1 MTLEEVFRMS
11 YDPFTGFTGLAFAE
25 NQGLI
30 FAWYPRDELRTINLV
45 YNCYSWLSL
54 DLFKCTDDPHCS
66 SWYGWKVILLNWY
79 FSKLFPTFRFV
90 NIYFSIFFFFFVW
103 FFSWRKRGAII
114 NLSSSA
120 SQHPSPLVTVYSA
133 TKVTLCYCTL

>member
-11 YDPFTGFTGLAFAE
+11 YDPFTGFTGLTFAE

-30 FAWYPRDELRTINLV
+30 FTWYPRDELRTINLV

-66 SWYGWKVILLNWY
+66 SWYGWKVILLNWFIKPFPHFSFCY
-79 FSKLFPTFRFV
+79 FHFLFFLSDFFLEEKEEQLSTCLRV
-90 NIYFSIFFFFFVW
+90 HHSIHRPW
-103 FFSWRKRGAII
+103 
-114 NLSSSA
+114 
-120 SQHPSPLVTVYSA
+120 SPYIL
-133 TKVTLCYCTL
+133 LQR